1 MCCTIGHFV
10 LKMDDLVAT
19 FIDQTTQNPPPTVFS
34 TGSLRLDI
42 ALGIGGIPGGTIVEI
57 SAPESGGK
65 TTLAYHLIAEAQK
78 SGGACAFIDSDRA
91 FETAFA
97 RQCGVQIEQLYFS
110 QPEHAEQAFDIIETL
125 ASSGAFAL
133 VALDSLNSLVSY
145 HELTSP
151 ISQPIDRT
159 EAETLEIEP
168 ELLARSLRRLSVMLH
183 HIDTAIIFTSR
194 TDRRMSTIYHQ
205 LAAHPAR
212 LALKLNAS
220 MHIRLIHLSNLICDG
235 QVIGERFRVRVIK
248 NKFAPCLQPIDFDII
263 HHQGIDKT
271 GEVLDLGV
279 HCKLIQPKN
288 TGIYF
293 REERLGRTA
302 SEAISF
308 LNQNIIVRN
317 DIEEAI
323 RQLLIPDSHTAAT

>member
-1 MCCTIGHFV
+1 MNDHAATIFE
-10 LKMDDLVAT
+10 
-19 FIDQTTQNPPPTVFS
+19 QTTQNPPPTIYP

-42 ALGIGGIPGGTIVEI
+42 ALGLGGILGGTIVEI

-65 TTLAYHLIAEAQK
+65 TTLVYHLIAEAQK
-78 SGGACAFIDSDRA
+78 SGGACAFIDSDRT
-91 FETAFA
+91 FEAGFA
-97 RQCGVQIEQLYFS
+97 RQCDVEIEQLYFS
-110 QPEHAEQAFDIIETL
+110 QPEHAEQAFDIVETL
-125 ASSGAFAL
+125 ASSGALSL
-133 VALDSLNSLVSY
+133 VVLDSLNSLVSY
-145 HELTSP
+145 HELTNP
-151 ISQPIDRT
+151 IGQPIDGNS
-159 EAETLEIEP
+159 AETLEIEP
-168 ELLARSLRRLSVMLH
+168 ELLARSLRRLAGILQHSP
-183 HIDTAIIFTSR
+183 TAVIFTSR
-194 TDRRMSTIYHQ
+194 TEKQMSTIYHQ

-220 MHIRLIHLSNLICDG
+220 MHIRLFHRLHLICDG

-293 REERLGRTA
+293 REDRLGRTA
-302 SEAISF
+302 SEAIRF

-317 DIEEAI
+317 DIEKAI
-323 RQLLIPDSHTAAT
+323 RQLLIPDNLTAAT